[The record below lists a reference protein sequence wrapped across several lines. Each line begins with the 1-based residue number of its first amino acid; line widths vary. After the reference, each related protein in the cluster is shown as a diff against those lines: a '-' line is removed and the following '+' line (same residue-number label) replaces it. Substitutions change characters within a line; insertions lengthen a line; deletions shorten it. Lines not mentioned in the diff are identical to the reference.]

1 MPRPYRL
8 QAEGV
13 LYHITSRG
21 DDRKKIFLNETDC
34 RKFLEYL
41 KAVKEKFKFFLY
53 AYCLMGNH
61 YHLLLETT
69 QPNISRLMQSL
80 NTAYTVYYNTKRKHC
95 GHLFQ
100 GRYKSIVV
108 DKDSYFLELTRY
120 IHLNPVRAK
129 IVDGP
134 GKFKWSS
141 YNDYINM
148 NTAGLVDTAE
158 AFRYFDLSAEQ
169 YKEFVLSGINNKG
182 ISFKDVYAG
191 FILGKEKFVKDTLS
205 AMKAKME
212 NSEFSYKKSACG
224 IEPDSILHKV
234 ASCWRVSPVILLK
247 SKRKPLLARKIAVY
261 LLKRISGLTN
271 EQIGAKFE
279 ITYSAVSKIAQ
290 DVERRRIKDKKMAK
304 DIDNI
309 ISHFKV

>member
-1 MPRPYRL
+1 M
-8 QAEGV
+8 
-13 LYHITSRG
+13 
-21 DDRKKIFLNETDC
+21 
-34 RKFLEYL
+34 
-41 KAVKEKFKFFLY
+41 
-53 AYCLMGNH
+53 
-61 YHLLLETT
+61 
-69 QPNISRLMQSL
+69 
-80 NTAYTVYYNTKRKHC
+80 
-95 GHLFQ
+95 
-100 GRYKSIVV
+100 
-108 DKDSYFLELTRY
+108 
-120 IHLNPVRAK
+120 
-129 IVDGP
+129 
-134 GKFKWSS
+134 
-141 YNDYINM
+141 
-148 NTAGLVDTAE
+148 
-158 AFRYFDLSAEQ
+158 
-169 YKEFVLSGINNKG
+169 LSGINNKG